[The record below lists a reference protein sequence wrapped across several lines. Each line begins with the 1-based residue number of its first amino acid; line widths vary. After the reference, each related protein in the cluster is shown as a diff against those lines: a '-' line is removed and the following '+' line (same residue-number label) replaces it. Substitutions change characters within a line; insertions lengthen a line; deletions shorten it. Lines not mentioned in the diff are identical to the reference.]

1 MSSFCIFQV
10 TARFRLKPG
19 TYLIVPSTYEPGV
32 YLIFWWEKWWKW
44 ARLLLV
50 VKMNRF
56 ANNAASTKPGF
67 EGQFLLRTFT
77 EKPNESHQ
85 LWLSLK
91 DKKDKFCQNKLSSIF
106 FASQVAHL
114 MLWSWWWARRQAK
127 RWTRGWQLMQCKKL
141 SGSLSGSF
149 PGSFSFSGSPPL
161 SGTGGRGQWTWTIRV
176 TGSWRWSGWQGGR
189 QRVEGDD
196 GGEIEDNC
204 GGGQGGGQGG
214 GEVDVMW
221 WKKLSERSQLFD
233 RSKRCKNR
241 S

>member
-114 MLWSWWWARRQAK
+114 MLWSWWWARRQTRDGQGLGNSCNAK
-127 RWTRGWQLMQCKKL
+127 NSLVL
-141 SGSLSGSF
+141 SDSLSGSF
-149 PGSFSFSGSPPL
+149 SGSHSFSSSLSLSLAFSLSLSGTLSFSNPSFSGSLSL
-161 SGTGGRGQWTWTIRV
+161 SGSGGRGQWII
-176 TGSWRWSGWQGGR
+176 GH
-189 QRVEGDD
+189 
-196 GGEIEDNC
+196 
-204 GGGQGGGQGG
+204 GQ
-214 GEVDVMW
+214 
-221 WKKLSERSQLFD
+221 
-233 RSKRCKNR
+233 
-241 S
+241 